1 MQREIQ
7 EFILR
12 KWNSNNIE
20 RFPGPQPISI
30 ERVHFKTLRSHKYF
44 VCEKTDGIRHF
55 LVCFTDSMDRKI
67 CALVNRSFQFT
78 LWPLTIPRDTLL
90 DGELIGDSFIVH
102 DAVCIQG
109 EDLRKMDLA
118 KRLSRAVSLSKVII
132 PGQLRVS
139 VKQMRDLSDIA
150 QIRLG
155 ENTDGLIFTPVNE
168 DIRMGTHR
176 TLFKWKPREKCTVD
190 FIFRDGHLCIQNDS
204 RLEKVQSGH
213 GTDGSIYE
221 CVFDGRTWV
230 SVGTRTDKSHPNNKR
245 TLERT
250 LVNIKED
257 ILFCE
262 LVQEFGKE
270 GDQNGDRTQQD

>member
-12 KWNSNNIE
+12 KWNSNNID

-30 ERVHFKTLRSHKYF
+30 ERVHFRILRNKRYL
-44 VCEKTDGIRHF
+44 VCEKTDGVRHF
-55 LVCFTDSMDRKI
+55 LVCFTDSQNRKI

-78 LWPLTIPRDTLL
+78 IRPLTIPRDTLL

-109 EDLRKMDLA
+109 EDLRKMDLVT
-118 KRLSRAVSLSKVII
+118 RLSRAISLCKIIVPSRINIKVK
-132 PGQLRVS
+132 P
-139 VKQMRDLSDIA
+139 MHELSGISH
-150 QIRLG
+150 IHLG
-155 ENTDGLIFTPVNE
+155 KTTDGLIFTPVDE
-168 DIRMGTHR
+168 EIRMGTHR

-190 FIFRDGHLCIQNDS
+190 FILHQGYLCIQNDS
-204 RLEKVQSGH
+204 RFERVQEFYNGAE
-213 GTDGSIYE
+213 GSICE
-221 CVFDGRTWV
+221 CAFDGQTWTPV
-230 SVGTRTDKSHPNNKR
+230 MTRVDKSHPNNKR

-250 LVNIKED
+250 LVNIKEN

-262 LVQEFGKE
+262 LVQEFGRK
-270 GDQNGDRTQQD
+270 DTTTK